1 MPLEEA
7 QNGERTVSKQAK
19 PLAVTVEVVRVPPAR
34 RIRVERL
41 GNNQYRVVEDIYE
54 APPTRT
60 VVQRENV
67 PYAVAHSEV
76 KLFWANALGLNGL
89 GDSGLE

>member
-1 MPLEEA
+1 MKPMP
-7 QNGERTVSKQAK
+7 
-19 PLAVTVEVVRVPPAR
+19 VTVEVVRVPPAK

-54 APPTRT
+54 GAPTRT

-67 PYAVAHSEV
+67 SYGQAHSEV
-76 KLFWANALGLNGL
+76 KLYWANALGFNGL